1 MITSFTP
8 VDVHHTTLT
17 LHTAAGLISLPIA
30 AAPPHTLHT
39 AQHSRSLLTAGAGC
53 CCWLLLVVAGWCW
66 LVLVG
71 VVVVLES
78 WWQQPHCA
86 LPGPTLY

>member
-30 AAPPHTLHT
+30 AAPITRCTLHSI
-39 AQHSRSLLTAGAGC
+39 AAVYSPLVPGVVAG
-53 CCWLLLVVAGWCW
+53 CCWLL
-66 LVLVG
+66 LVG

>member
-8 VDVHHTTLT
+8 VDVHHTTL
-17 LHTAAGLISLPIA
+17 HTAAAGLISLPIA
-30 AAPPHTLHT
+30 AALTITLHNI
-39 AQHSRSLLTAGAGC
+39 AAVYSP
-53 CCWLLLVVAGWCW
+53 LVLVPGVVGGWCW
-66 LVLVG
+66 LLLVG